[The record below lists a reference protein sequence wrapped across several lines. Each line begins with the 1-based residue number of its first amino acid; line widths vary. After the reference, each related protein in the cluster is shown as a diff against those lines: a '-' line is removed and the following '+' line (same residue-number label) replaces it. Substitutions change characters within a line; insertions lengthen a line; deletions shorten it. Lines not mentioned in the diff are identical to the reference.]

1 MPSGA
6 GHDATYKQY
15 GRQSVLTLCQMGRN
29 ISQVWFC
36 NIELV
41 YDDIDFCMKEIRVRI
56 RKSN

>member
-15 GRQSVLTLCQMGRN
+15 SRQSVLTLCQMGRN